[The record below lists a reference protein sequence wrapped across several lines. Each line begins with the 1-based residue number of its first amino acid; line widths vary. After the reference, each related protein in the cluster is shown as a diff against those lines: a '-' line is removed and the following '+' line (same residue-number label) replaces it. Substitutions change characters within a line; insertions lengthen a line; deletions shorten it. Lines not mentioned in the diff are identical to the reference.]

1 MLAVKAEGL
10 SEKQE
15 ILPGFKRPAGSGQK
29 QKKEEA
35 LVLSDKADKEKEQ
48 GVNLTIS
55 EEAKA
60 RYLEQLEAGNEA
72 ADAVADLAKIM
83 EIARRIAN
91 GDKVPAT
98 DEKKLME
105 FNSDLYQAAK
115 AAALVNDSKEHKEYK
130 SLFDEEEDGVTRSK
144 MRDLEHQEA
153 PAGAETS
160 QVQNMESVGE
170 CV

>member
-15 ILPGFKRPAGSGQK
+15 ILPGFGRTVGAGQK
-29 QKKEEA
+29 PKPAEA
-35 LVLSDKADKEKEQ
+35 AVLPNKAEKEKEQ

-60 RYLEQLEAGNEA
+60 RYLEQLEAGDEA

-115 AAALVNDSKEHKEYK
+115 AAALVNTEKNHKEYD
-130 SLFDEEEDGVTRSK
+130 SLFDEEEEGVTKDK
-144 MRDLEHQEA
+144 MRNLEHQEA
-153 PAGAETS
+153 AAKQEDF
-160 QVQNMESVGE
+160 QEQNFESMGE
-170 CV
+170 SE